1 MLGAQCTRRLSGPDC
16 CIHMASAS
24 LLSAVRGIAGDSG
37 QAAAEVSG
45 PIRVGPVAADGTVRV
60 RLLMALPRH
69 GQIRVA
75 ATLTCQLA
83 EVRSLSV
90 LKASFVASNHGEVHM
105 KSSAPPRRNPGL
117 LFAHFMSFVHT
128 ILCQH

>member
-1 MLGAQCTRRLSGPDC
+1 
-16 CIHMASAS
+16 
-24 LLSAVRGIAGDSG
+24 VRGIAGDSG

-45 PIRVGPVAADGTVRV
+45 PVKVGPVSADGSARV

-83 EVRSLSV
+83 EVTCCRDPLHNGRRFAATQHTGIPECTR
-90 LKASFVASNHGEVHM
+90 KAPCTFSWCE
-105 KSSAPPRRNPGL
+105 
-117 LFAHFMSFVHT
+117 
-128 ILCQH
+128 